1 MHNHPIDSKVQESGS
16 TENEPSLV
24 RRVLMTPVYMLGM
37 GLLLTFVFAGLS
49 LAFETLLDP
58 MTGARLPGYGFAV
71 GLALGLAAGISDAA
85 KRAAGIFTAL
95 VVAGGLLV
103 LLVMLVVGG
112 GLFVVGVGE
121 ETVDSVM
128 IWIAPIAFLLPFA
141 LLVIVGT
148 DELRERIRKVRKRR
162 PG

>member
-95 VVAGGLLV
+95 VVAGGC
-103 LLVMLVVGG
+103 
-112 GLFVVGVGE
+112 
-121 ETVDSVM
+121 SCC
-128 IWIAPIAFLLPFA
+128 W
-141 LLVIVGT
+141 
-148 DELRERIRKVRKRR
+148 
-162 PG
+162 